1 MNLESSNAN
10 FIQINAAIIVNWAID
25 MTGVDSLAVSHYD
38 VFNGLYTS
46 AGIVEELSKP
56 IIIKA
61 NGPRREDRMF
71 T

>member
-1 MNLESSNAN
+1 MD
-10 FIQINAAIIVNWAID
+10 IVNWAID

-61 NGPRREDRMF
+61 NGPRREDRIF
-71 T
+71 TWKQQS

>member
-1 MNLESSNAN
+1 MQYSEQ
-10 FIQINAAIIVNWAID
+10 FEKIKDRKMQREIGYI
-25 MTGVDSLAVSHYD
+25 D

-46 AGIVEELSKP
+46 AGIVEELFKP